1 MREHGY
7 GKFLA
12 GLSLMPLVLAACDS
26 TSGPEE
32 PEPSFADVVAFSQGV
47 ETSATGSGHFV
58 QANGELR
65 KFTFSAVTHADGR
78 VSGQYELVAGN
89 GDLVA
94 HGIVECLTTIGN
106 EAWIGGPLER
116 NNVGAPFDSGWFRVA
131 DNGDGGSG
139 VADGISLLVVAVDPT
154 GDAAR
159 AFCADTPGAPALNN
173 VVAGDISVR

>member
-1 MREHGY
+1 MGEHGY
-7 GKFLA
+7 GMIVVGLLA
-12 GLSLMPLVLAACDS
+12 VLVLTGCES
-26 TSGPEE
+26 ISGPDG
-32 PEPSFADVVAFSQGV
+32 PQPSSTAVVAFSEGV
-47 ETSATGSGHFV
+47 ETSATGAGHFV

-65 KFTFSAVTHADGR
+65 KFSFSAVKQADGG
-78 VSGQYELVAGN
+78 VSGQYQLVAGN

-94 HGIVECLTTIGN
+94 HGHVECLTTIGN

-116 NNVGAPFDSGWFRVA
+116 NNVGAPFDSGWLRVA

-139 VADGISLLVVAVDPT
+139 TADGISLLVVAVDPT

-159 AFCADTPGAPALNN
+159 AFCADTPDAPPLND

>member
-1 MREHGY
+1 MSEHGY
-7 GKFLA
+7 ATIVA
-12 GLSLMPLVLAACDS
+12 GLSAMVIVLAGCDPN
-26 TSGPEE
+26 TGPSESE
-32 PEPSFADVVAFSQGV
+32 LPALGVAAFSQSV

-65 KFTFSAVTHADGR
+65 KFTFSAVKRTDGG
-78 VSGQYELVAGN
+78 VSGQYQLVAGN

-94 HGIVECLTTIGN
+94 HGSVDCLTVIGN

-131 DNGDGGSG
+131 DNGNGGSG
-139 VADGISLLVVAVDPT
+139 TADGISLLVVAVDPT
-154 GDAAR
+154 GTAAQ
-159 AFCADTPGAPALNN
+159 AFCADTPAGPPLVD

>member
-7 GKFLA
+7 GTILA
-12 GLSLMPLVLAACDS
+12 GLSAVALVLAGC
-26 TSGPEE
+26 GPEE
-32 PEPSFADVVAFSQGV
+32 PGSLSNEIMALSEGV

-65 KFTFSAVTHADGR
+65 KFTFSAVRHADGG
-78 VSGQYELVAGN
+78 VSGQYQLVAGN

-94 HGIVECLTTIGN
+94 HGSVDCLTTAGN

-159 AFCADTPGAPALNN
+159 AFCADMPGAPALNDLI
-173 VVAGDISVR
+173 AGDISVR